1 MTKLL
6 STNHLRYEIREFI
19 NQHSIIHYKNADLV
33 YIFANKYMHK
43 INITTNDHES
53 SKLDG
58 TIQPGGNL
66 FSDANFYY
74 FLIAET
80 EENQKHV
87 AQTKLACTETEMV
100 EASLIDPSKIE
111 GLRQVST

>member
-1 MTKLL
+1 MTKLF
-6 STNHLRYEIREFI
+6 SINHLRYEIREFI
-19 NQHSIIHYKNADLV
+19 NQHSIIHYKNDLV
-33 YIFANKYMHK
+33 YIFANKYMYK
-43 INITTNDHES
+43 ITIATNDLES

-66 FSDANFYY
+66 FSDANYYY

-80 EENQKHV
+80 EENQKQV
-87 AQTKLACTETEMV
+87 AQTKLACTETEMI